1 MAGPSLMDS
10 LFQRSLDDIIKG
22 VRLCPP
28 GTEPTFIAK
37 SLDEIRREVKS
48 TDRQTKA
55 IALQKLTYLHS
66 LHGVDMSWAAFQ
78 CVELSSSS
86 AHSHKRIAYLAA
98 SLSFNPSTT
107 DVILLLTHQ
116 LRKDLSSSSVHD
128 VSLALS
134 TLSSICNPDLSRD
147 LTPELFTL
155 LSSGK
160 PFVRKKAIAA
170 ILRVFEQYPD
180 AVRVCFKRVVENLE
194 TTDVGIL
201 SAVVGLFCEL
211 AVKEPRSYLPL
222 APEFYKILV
231 DCRNNWILIKVLKI
245 FAKLAPLEPRLGKR
259 VVEPICEHM
268 GRTGAKSL
276 AFECMMTIVSSM
288 SEYESAVKLAVGKVR
303 EFLLDDDPNL
313 KYLGL
318 QALTMVAQ
326 KHMWAVLENK
336 ELVVKALSDV
346 DVNIKLEAL
355 RLVMSMVS
363 EDNVMEICRILI
375 SHAQKSDPEFCNEIL
390 GYILFTCSR
399 NFYEVICDFDWYV
412 AFLGEMARIPHC
424 QKGKEIETQLIDIG
438 MRVKDARLELV
449 DVARSLV
456 IDPALL
462 GNPFVHGVLAAAA
475 WVSGEYVAL
484 SRNPFE
490 LVEALLQPRTSL
502 LTPSVRSV
510 YIQSAFKALIF
521 CIWSYGKLNGD
532 DASDPS
538 ALTELVAKCHLEGNS
553 ETVACESLSDTEV
566 DNANM
571 VIAGGQ
577 MSSASSRKY
586 HLTKES
592 LEGLVNLVGTNLGP
606 LAGSDEVEIQERAS
620 NVLGFIEL
628 MKPELYGHLGHT
640 EGNGMKGK
648 LEASEVVKLMFD
660 VFSEELGPVSLSA
673 QEKVPLPD
681 GLVLKENLSDLEAIC
696 SDVKFPLSTSFSLV
710 HSQIM
715 EKDTASSPECK
726 EESGPSTEST
736 SLLAEHRKRHG
747 LYYLPSENKG
757 TTFNDFPP
765 AHEPKDKTI
774 DEAEDLAK
782 LTEESLIIKK
792 KQNQVKPRPVVV
804 KLDDGEGLNV
814 AVEKSKVKTDL
825 ISGAVREVLLGNEA
839 TTSSSRSKSSNK
851 SSKRREVDRIPESGN
866 DIVNTA
872 ISERSNVGSGRRK
885 HQTHLSS
892 GKEKEQHDHK
902 GKQKRDSRH
911 HKHKSRQRADGAMN
925 IPVQSPVIP
934 DFLL

>member
-1 MAGPSLMDS
+1 QKHKTPKPPHIHRKLASFSLPLAVIPPELLYIHSEDCIQSHTVGRSEDLRWKNRNYLELGLDRVDFLMAGPSLMDS

-86 AHSHKRIAYLAA
+86 AHSHKRIAYRAA
-98 SLSFNPSTT
+98 SLSFDPSTT

-201 SAVVGLFCEL
+201 SAVVGCF
-211 AVKEPRSYLPL
+211 
-222 APEFYKILV
+222 
-231 DCRNNWILIKVLKI
+231 VLKI

-276 AFECMMTIVSSM
+276 AFECMMTIVGSL

-318 QALTMVAQ
+318 QALTIVAQ

-502 LTPSVRSV
+502 LAPSVRSV
-510 YIQSAFKALIF
+510 YIQSAFKVLIF

-566 DNANM
+566 DNENM

-577 MSSASSRKY
+577 TSSASSRKY

-592 LEGLVNLVGTNLGP
+592 LKGLVNLVGTNLGP

-620 NVLGFIEL
+620 NVLGFIQL
-628 MKPELYGHLGHT
+628 MKPKLHGHLGHT

-648 LEASEVVKLMFD
+648 LVASEMVNLMFD
-660 VFSEELGPVSLSA
+660 VFSEELVPVSLSA
-673 QEKVPLPD
+673 QEKVPVPD

-696 SDVKFPLSTSFSLV
+696 
-710 HSQIM
+710 
-715 EKDTASSPECK
+715 
-726 EESGPSTEST
+726 
-736 SLLAEHRKRHG
+736 EHRKRHG

-765 AHEPKDKTI
+765 AHDPKDKTI

-804 KLDDGEGLNV
+804 KLDDGEGFNV

-872 ISERSNVGSGRRK
+872 ISERSSVGSGRRK

-911 HKHKSRQRADGAMN
+911 HKHKSRQRADGGMN
-925 IPVQSPVIP
+925 VPVQSPVIP